1 MHMDLG
7 IYLLY
12 QLLHIIIIGRDSVI
26 GIETRYGL
34 EGPGIESQ

>member
-1 MHMDLG
+1 MHMELG
-7 IYLLY
+7 NYLL
-12 QLLHIIIIGRDSVI
+12 QELLHIIIIDRDSVI